1 MDVKGEIQGKE
12 MGRCYLGLDIG
23 GTNLKVAIIDDRN
36 NIIDKH
42 IELVS
47 KVNVEETRK
56 QIMKAVEFSFKK
68 NEEIIA
74 VGVGLPG
81 IVDASKGIMIQSPN
95 LSHFANVDIRED
107 ISSYFKVPVFVDN
120 DVNLSALA
128 EFKMNPVIIKNGFR
142 NIILL
147 AIGTGVG
154 GGIILNGEIWKG
166 TSGFAGE
173 LGHICI
179 DINGEICN
187 CGGKGCLETYA
198 SSTGLI
204 RRAKK
209 NLWRFP
215 NSSLS
220 RIPVEKINTEDI
232 FEAAKNNDTAGVY
245 LVQSFTEALA
255 AGIGSLINIFNPQA
269 IILGGGVFV
278 PNTYLIDKIR
288 EQAQRFSFKKPY
300 QECMILP
307 SYLKNESGVIG
318 AALLAKLGFEG
329 LQR

>member
-1 MDVKGEIQGKE
+1 MGVKDEIKGKE
-12 MGRCYLGLDIG
+12 MGSCYLGIDVG
-23 GTNLKVAIIDDRN
+23 GTNLKVAVINDYN

-47 KVNVEETRK
+47 KANAEETRK
-56 QIMKAVEFSFKK
+56 QIMSVIELSLKR
-68 NEEIIA
+68 NEEIKAI
-74 VGVGLPG
+74 GLGLPG

-95 LSHFANVDIRED
+95 LSHFANIDIRDD
-107 ISSYFKVPVFVDN
+107 ISTYFKIPVFVDN

-128 EFKMNPVIIKNGFR
+128 EFKMNPVIIKNGFK

-198 SSTGLI
+198 SSTGI
-204 RRAKK
+204 IKRAKK
-209 NLWRFP
+209 HLWRFP

-232 FEAAKNNDTAGVY
+232 FEAAKNNDAAGVY

-255 AGIGSLINIFNPQA
+255 AGIGSLINVFNPQA

-278 PNTYLIDKIR
+278 PNSYLIDKIR

-300 QECMILP
+300 LECMILP
-307 SYLKNESGVIG
+307 SYLKNDSGVVG
-318 AALLAKLGFEG
+318 AAFLAKEEFEK
-329 LQR
+329 LQK